1 MCQQC
6 LTCYSQINL
15 PTVDHPFCFTS
26 ERFVFVL
33 SLILIA
39 QVVAEFLPPNDFPSP
54 NNVSLLHF
62 CGNVGIAKTLS
73 SFYLKS

>member
-15 PTVDHPFCFTS
+15 PTGDHPFCFTS
-26 ERFVFVL
+26 ERSVFVL

-54 NNVSLLHF
+54 IKGFTVTFLRK
-62 CGNVGIAKTLS
+62 C
-73 SFYLKS
+73 

>member
-15 PTVDHPFCFTS
+15 PTGDHPFCFTS

-62 CGNVGIAKTLS
+62 CRNVGIAKTLS